1 MIFYFTGTGNT
12 RWAAQQL
19 AGATGDRL
27 RFIPDELRKST
38 LHYTL
43 ADDERLGICFPTH
56 GWQPPHIVREF
67 LRRASFENVH
77 YVYALTTCG
86 DNMGYAIPIDK
97 AEPILEQ
104 LMTEETKIAYSE
116 DEQGYLGITAAN
128 VTSEYSQMY
137 DMPEGVGITSVVSGG
152 PAEQGGLQKGDI
164 ITKIAGTTVSDFDDL
179 QNELRYHK
187 SGETIEITYEHADNG
202 TYKENTAN
210 VTLGTKD
217 VLSSINAQN
226 NGNN

>member
-1 MIFYFTGTGNT
+1 
-12 RWAAQQL
+12 
-19 AGATGDRL
+19 
-27 RFIPDELRKST
+27 
-38 LHYTL
+38 
-43 ADDERLGICFPTH
+43 
-56 GWQPPHIVREF
+56 
-67 LRRASFENVH
+67 
-77 YVYALTTCG
+77 
-86 DNMGYAIPIDK
+86 
-97 AEPILEQ
+97 
-104 LMTEETKIAYSE
+104 
-116 DEQGYLGITAAN
+116 
-128 VTSEYSQMY
+128 MY

-187 SGETIEITYEHADNG
+187 SGETIEITYERADNG